1 MEDREMD
8 KISISKINSFISQ
21 LHTKL
26 LPTQSEFNTI
36 V

>member
-8 KISISKINSFISQ
+8 KLSISKINSFISQ
-21 LHTKL
+21 LHTKW
-26 LPTQSEFNTI
+26 LPTQSVFNTI